1 MRRLFS
7 SETILTREFRG
18 LERLIANVTG
28 IPGISVGRLMVVR
41 SEKQTDL
48 MKALGVAV
56 KTARVRL
63 GLSQEGLADRAKLDR
78 SYMSQIE
85 RGIKNATLASI
96 HRIANAL
103 GLSASELVQRM
114 EAVLAEGAQQIAAET
129 QKNSSTGSDPKKGCI
144 LIVVDD
150 DEDICSTIASVFSD
164 SGLESITACSGFD
177 ALQIIATHNV
187 KVLISDVRMAN
198 GNGLELLAAVRKH
211 YPQVPV
217 FLITG
222 YDDMTADEAQKQGAK
237 DLFNKPFDVRRLI
250 TIVKS
255 AISNTSNVN

>member
-1 MRRLFS
+1 M
-7 SETILTREFRG
+7 TK
-18 LERLIANVTG
+18 
-28 IPGISVGRLMVVR
+28 
-41 SEKQTDL
+41 SEKQIDM

-63 GLSQEGLADRAKLDR
+63 GLSQEGLADRAQLDR

-96 HRIANAL
+96 QRISKAL
-103 GLSASELVQRM
+103 GLPASELVHRM
-114 EAVLAEGAQQIAAET
+114 ETVLAEGALPTAASD
-129 QKNSSTGSDPKKGCI
+129 KNQFIHVGAKKDCI
-144 LIVVDD
+144 LIVDD

-164 SGLESITACSGFD
+164 SGLDTITACSGFD
-177 ALQIIATHNV
+177 ALQIIATNQV

-198 GNGLELLAAVRKH
+198 GNGLELLAAMRKH
-211 YPQVPV
+211 YAQIPV

-222 YDDMTADEAQKQGAK
+222 YDDMTQDEAQKQGAR

-250 TIVKS
+250 TTVKT
-255 AISNTSNVN
+255 AISNNGRVN

>member
-1 MRRLFS
+1 
-7 SETILTREFRG
+7 
-18 LERLIANVTG
+18 
-28 IPGISVGRLMVVR
+28 MVVR

-63 GLSQEGLADRAKLDR
+63 GLSQEGLADRAQLDR

-96 HRIANAL
+96 HRIAKAL
-103 GLSASELVQRM
+103 GLPASELVQRM
-114 EAVLAEGAQQIAAET
+114 EDILAEGAQQIAAEA
-129 QKNSSTGSDPKKGCI
+129 QKNMPTGTESEKGCI
-144 LIVVDD
+144 LIVDD
-150 DEDICSTIASVFSD
+150 DEDICSTIAAVFSD

-177 ALQIIATHNV
+177 ALQIIATRKV

-211 YPQVPV
+211 YPKVPV

-222 YDDMTADEAQKQGAK
+222 YDDMTVDEAQKQGAQE
-237 DLFNKPFDVRRLI
+237 LFNKPFDVRRLI
-250 TIVKS
+250 TTVKS
-255 AISNTSNVN
+255 AISNTGNVN